1 MRPSGIL
8 LLSSL
13 LSCRL
18 VCPESERFLKVL
30 RVFLFYFYFILT
42 LIWLVS
48 HAELLDT
55 CFFSQKT
62 FEGIKTETWVR
73 LGNYLEEYAVS
84 GENKI
89 TEMIGFLVR
98 VGMLS

>member
-1 MRPSGIL
+1 MCVYNGIL
-8 LLSSL
+8 
-13 LSCRL
+13 
-18 VCPESERFLKVL
+18 VCY
-30 RVFLFYFYFILT
+30 LFFYFILT

-48 HAELLDT
+48 YAELLDT

-62 FEGIKTETWVR
+62 FEEIKTKTWVR
-73 LGNYLEEYAVS
+73 LENYLEEYTVS

-98 VGMLS
+98 VSVLS

>member
-1 MRPSGIL
+1 M
-8 LLSSL
+8 
-13 LSCRL
+13 
-18 VCPESERFLKVL
+18 
-30 RVFLFYFYFILT
+30 FLFYFYFILT

-55 CFFSQKT
+55 YFFSQKT

-73 LGNYLEEYAVS
+73 LGNYLGEYAVS

-98 VGMLS
+98 VGVLS

>member
-1 MRPSGIL
+1 M
-8 LLSSL
+8 LLSSQTI
-13 LSCRL
+13 
-18 VCPESERFLKVL
+18 
-30 RVFLFYFYFILT
+30 FYFFYFYFYYFILT

-98 VGMLS
+98 VGVLS